1 MVTLASDRLGA
12 SQGKYNSG
20 FHVVRTNDAGQAAH
34 PVIIAARAPRLRVSA
49 LPATPAGRFEPARM
63 FTLSDFDFN
72 LPPELI
78 AQTALPD
85 RTASRL
91 LEVDG
96 SVAPARLVDRHFAE
110 LPSCIAPGDLLVF
123 NDTKVLKARFFGQ
136 KASGGKI
143 EVLIER
149 VTGTHTALAQIRASK
164 SPGAGT
170 TLRLA
175 DAFDVTVG
183 ERVEPFFTLHFP
195 APCLDLIEQHGRLP
209 LPPYIEH
216 DADATDETRYQT
228 VYASNPGAVAAPTAG
243 LHFDQ
248 PLLEK
253 LDAMGVERATLTL
266 HVGAGTFQPVRVENI
281 AEHKMHSEWYDLP
294 QSLVDKIAATHARG
308 GNVIAV
314 GTTSMRALEAAARSA
329 DEAGRPLAATQAE
342 TDIFITPGYRFR
354 VVDRLVTNFH
364 LPKSTLL
371 MLVSAFAGVETIRA
385 AYRHA
390 IEERYR
396 FFSYGDAMLLTRRDT
411 PEAPGA

>member
-1 MVTLASDRLGA
+1 
-12 SQGKYNSG
+12 
-20 FHVVRTNDAGQAAH
+20 
-34 PVIIAARAPRLRVSA
+34 
-49 LPATPAGRFEPARM
+49 M

-96 SVAPARLVDRHFAE
+96 SVAPARLVDRRFAE

-195 APCLDLIEQHGRLP
+195 APCLELIEQYGRLP

-216 DADATDETRYQT
+216 DPDATDETRYQT

-248 PLLEK
+248 PLLDR

-266 HVGAGTFQPVRVENI
+266 HVGAGTFQPVRVDNI

-294 QSLVDKIAATHARG
+294 QSLVDRIAATRARG

-329 DEAGRPLAATQAE
+329 DEAGRPLAAAQAE

-390 IEERYR
+390 IDERYR

-411 PEAPGA
+411 PEAPRA

>member
-1 MVTLASDRLGA
+1 
-12 SQGKYNSG
+12 
-20 FHVVRTNDAGQAAH
+20 
-34 PVIIAARAPRLRVSA
+34 
-49 LPATPAGRFEPARM
+49 M

-91 LEVDG
+91 LEVDR
-96 SVAPARLVDRHFAE
+96 SVEPARLVDRHFAE

-164 SPGAGT
+164 SPVAGT

-175 DAFDVTVG
+175 DVFDVTVG

-195 APCLDLIEQHGRLP
+195 APCLDLIEQYGRLP

-216 DADATDETRYQT
+216 DPDATDETRYQT

-248 PLLEK
+248 PLLEQ
-253 LDAMGVERATLTL
+253 LDALGVERATLTL
-266 HVGAGTFQPVRVENI
+266 HVGAGTFQPVRVDNI

-294 QSLVDKIAATHARG
+294 QSLVDKIAATRARG